1 MVPQLIFETMTTK
14 HQSLMTAEGFY
25 AAHVVG
31 FHYFQKGTSK
41 KLSTTY
47 YGRTC
52 IVDFVV
58 LKMLPYNTPL
68 K

>member
-1 MVPQLIFETMTTK
+1 MTTK
-14 HQSLMTAEGFY
+14 HQSLMNAEGFY
-25 AAHVVG
+25 AAHAVG
-31 FHYFQKGTSK
+31 FHYFPKGKSK

-47 YGRTC
+47 YGRTY

-58 LKMLPYNTPL
+58 LKMLPYNKPL